1 MEAVGRRDY
10 ETDRG
15 RMPMRRWVYSVLAL
29 AAAAGVCAPPADA
42 QQDRKKKKIVLPPN
56 SFYSLGSKTL
66 EGQPIGLTD
75 FAGQVALVVNL
86 ASR

>member
-1 MEAVGRRDY
+1 
-10 ETDRG
+10 
-15 RMPMRRWVYSVLAL
+15 MRVSLYSVLTL
-29 AAAAGVCAPPADA
+29 AAAAGLCGSPVDA
-42 QQDRKKKKIVLPPN
+42 QQDKKKRKIVLPPN
-56 SFYSLGSKTL
+56 SFYSLETKTL